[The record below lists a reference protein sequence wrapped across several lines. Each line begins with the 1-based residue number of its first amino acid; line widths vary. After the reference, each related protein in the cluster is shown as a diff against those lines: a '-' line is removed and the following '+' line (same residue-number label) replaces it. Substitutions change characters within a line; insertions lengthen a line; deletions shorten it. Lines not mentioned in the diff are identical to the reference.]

1 MYHLHTKSN
10 IILITIMI
18 TMIII
23 KYNGYNDYNEKY
35 TEDLKL
41 LIFRNRSGHS
51 FFERC
56 DNMLHNILSFLD

>member
-1 MYHLHTKSN
+1 M
-10 IILITIMI
+10 III
-18 TMIII
+18 III

-51 FFERC
+51 FFEMC